1 MINVE
6 SLELQRVYIGSYSG
20 SYTISETKIRTFAK
34 FERSVESVRSMEVG
48 IYWN

>member
-1 MINVE
+1 MLNVE
-6 SLELQRVYIGSYSG
+6 SLELQRVCIRSNTG

-48 IYWN
+48 IYGS